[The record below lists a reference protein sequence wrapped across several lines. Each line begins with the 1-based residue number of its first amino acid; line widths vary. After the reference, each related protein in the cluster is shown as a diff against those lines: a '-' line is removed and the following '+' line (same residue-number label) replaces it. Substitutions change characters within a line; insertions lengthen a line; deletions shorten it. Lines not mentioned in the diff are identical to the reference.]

1 MWGIAPELTHP
12 ATPNA
17 HHLWIEIA
25 MKKAP
30 AYPCLRLKPL
40 NQHSLIPSFS
50 NDREQAAERPAL
62 RYGFGEAGHER

>member
-1 MWGIAPELTHP
+1 MASCSVASPAASSPADRDMWGIAPELTHP

-30 AYPCLRLKPL
+30 AYPCLRLKRL
-40 NQHSLIPSFS
+40 NQHQ
-50 NDREQAAERPAL
+50 RAE
-62 RYGFGEAGHER
+62 